1 MDSDVAKHIF
11 KVHMHAFFPPEPY
24 FCTFFSIRNGYMFKN
39 YLAGWNAKEGI
50 FALGQRWK

>member
-11 KVHMHAFFPPEPY
+11 KVHMHAFFSPEPY